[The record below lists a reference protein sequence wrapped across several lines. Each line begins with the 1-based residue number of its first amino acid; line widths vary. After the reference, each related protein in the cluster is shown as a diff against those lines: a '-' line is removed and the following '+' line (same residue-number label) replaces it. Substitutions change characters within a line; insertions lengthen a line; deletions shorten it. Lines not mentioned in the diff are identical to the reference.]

1 MTKYIKYSYFLL
13 FLLFS
18 SRIVIAQQS
27 ELKVLS
33 YNALHGFSA
42 DREIVNKYINW
53 LKKAD
58 PDLVL
63 YQEMN
68 GYSDEMMRNLSG
80 RSGHKYYAIMNV
92 ENGYD
97 VTHPLAISSKYP
109 LEDVKMVLDNMWH
122 GYIYAKVNGIHVFV
136 THLAPFTLKDRQRDL
151 TKILTHARSLPRN
164 EGTIIAGD
172 FNSLSEQDSNKYDNK
187 LLSSMRRIEGRL
199 EPKSGTPIVK
209 NRIIYRNNLD
219 NGNIDYSVMRL
230 LSDAGYSDSFYL
242 KNTSF
247 KHSVPTAAN
256 MKKSSKLRRIDY
268 IWVNPV
274 LAEKIVEADIIH
286 DDITGQISDH
296 YPVFVRI
303 QLK

>member
-1 MTKYIKYSYFLL
+1 MAKYLRSLNLL
-13 FLLFS
+13 LVLIFS
-18 SRIVIAQQS
+18 SCIVFAQKN
-27 ELKVLS
+27 EFKILS

-42 DREIVNKYINW
+42 DKQIVSKYVNW
-53 LKKAD
+53 LKNID

-68 GYSDEMMRNLSG
+68 GYSDEMMKNLSTS
-80 RSGHKYYAIMNV
+80 SGHKYYAIMNP

-109 LEDVKMVLDNMWH
+109 LEDVKMVLDSMWH
-122 GYIYAKVNGIHVFV
+122 GYMYAKVKGIHVFV

-151 TKILTHARSLPRN
+151 AKILKHAQSLPQN
-164 EGTIIAGD
+164 EGVMIAGD
-172 FNSLSEQDSNKYDNK
+172 FNSLSERDSSMYDDL
-187 LLSSMRRIEGRL
+187 LLSSMKKSEGRL

-209 NRIIYRNNLD
+209 NRIIYRNNLN
-219 NGNIDYSVMRL
+219 NGKIDYSVMKL
-230 LSDAGYSDSFYL
+230 LADAGYSDSFYL
-242 KNTSF
+242 KNMSF

-268 IWVNPV
+268 IWLNPF
-274 LAEKIVEADIIH
+274 LARKVVEADIIH
-286 DDITGQISDH
+286 DEVTGQISDH
-296 YPVFVRI
+296 YPVFLQI